1 MGIRLIV
8 DSCCDTTP
16 AIREAV
22 GLTAIAPLKVKIG
35 SSKQVIDTVDVDTK
49 QLIADMAAS
58 KEAATSA
65 CPSPEEFAELMRGE
79 GDCLVIT
86 LSSRLSGSYNAARVA
101 RDMLRE
107 KEPNQRI
114 HIFDSKSASAGE
126 LLLLLFLQ
134 ERIEAGDDFEE
145 IVRKGEERITA
156 MRTLFVLEDLGNF
169 VKNGRLSKVSGIV
182 ASILS
187 LCPIM
192 GDDGNGEVKMVA
204 KCRGNQNAL
213 NRLVEITAKHM
224 EGYPPKSTRLTLTYC
239 NCPERA
245 DRLRGQLLASC
256 PAIRE
261 IVMAPTG
268 ALSSMYASDGG
279 IVIAF

>member
-16 AIREAV
+16 EIRVAV

-35 SSKQVIDTVDVDTK
+35 SSRQVIDTVDVDTK

-65 CPSPEEFAELMRGE
+65 CPAPEEYAELMRGG

-86 LSSRLSGSYNAARVA
+86 LSSKLSGSYNAARVA

-107 KEPNQRI
+107 QDPEQRI

-126 LLLLLFLQ
+126 LLLLLYLHDCLQ
-134 ERIEAGDDFEE
+134 AGDDYDEL
-145 IVRKGEERITA
+145 VRKGEERIAA

-224 EGYPPKSTRLTLTYC
+224 EGYPPKSVRLTLTYC

-245 DRLRGQLLASC
+245 DRLRAQLLAAC
-256 PAIRE
+256 PAVRE

-268 ALSSMYASDGG
+268 ALSTMYASDGG